1 MKRSQDGDYV
11 PVELAFNL
19 ECENARLRETCEQH
33 RAYAHMMQEQRSQI
47 ADYCR
52 TLEKQIAELLAANAE
67 LIDVRAEQ
75 SAIAGEL
82 AELRSEART
91 ADGIKWSEISEMWRH
106 KFEAAE
112 RELSDLQTKSAREV
126 FARGVYLG
134 PRGTGSMP
142 KQFAPEWWYN
152 CFNKGYHDMS
162 IFEIEWGYD
171 AYLKYQKTKQ

>member
-1 MKRSQDGDYV
+1 MTPTPRTDAAVARMQFSNAPHDLDGKFADFAR
-11 PVELAFNL
+11 EL
-19 ECENARLRETCEQH
+19 ECENVKL
-33 RAYAHMMQEQRSQI
+33 
-47 ADYCR
+47 
-52 TLEKQIAELLAANAE
+52 
-67 LIDVRAEQ
+67 
-75 SAIAGEL
+75 SA
-82 AELRSEART
+82 EART
-91 ADGIKWSEISEMWRH
+91 ADGVKWSEISEMWRH

-126 FARGVYLG
+126 FAKGVYLG

>member
-1 MKRSQDGDYV
+1 MKRVEDGDYV
-11 PVELAFNL
+11 PVELARDL
-19 ECENARLRETCEQH
+19 ELENNDLRETL
-33 RAYAHMMQEQRSQI
+33 
-47 ADYCR
+47 
-52 TLEKQIAELLAANAE
+52 TKL
-67 LIDVRAEQ
+67 
-75 SAIAGEL
+75 
-82 AELRSEART
+82 T
-91 ADGIKWSEISEMWRH
+91 DGVKWSEISESWRH
-106 KFEAAE
+106 KFKAAE

>member
-1 MKRSQDGDYV
+1 MNSTPRTDAR
-11 PVELAFNL
+11 ELAVSIQNEDSCCAIYVKVHGKEYEGGLVDTDFARDL
-19 ECENARLRETCEQH
+19 ERENA
-33 RAYAHMMQEQRSQI
+33 
-47 ADYCR
+47 
-52 TLEKQIAELLAANAE
+52 KLLAANAE
-67 LIDVRAEQ
+67 LINVCAEQ

-82 AELRSEART
+82 AELRAEART

>member
-1 MKRSQDGDYV
+1 MTPTPRTDAR
-11 PVELAFNL
+11 ELAISIQNEDSCCAIYVKVHGKEYEGGLVDTDFARDL
-19 ECENARLRETCEQH
+19 ERENAKL
-33 RAYAHMMQEQRSQI
+33 
-47 ADYCR
+47 
-52 TLEKQIAELLAANAE
+52 
-67 LIDVRAEQ
+67 
-75 SAIAGEL
+75 SA
-82 AELRSEART
+82 EART

>member
-1 MKRSQDGDYV
+1 MSITPRTDAR
-11 PVELAFNL
+11 ELAISIQNEDSCCAIYVKIDGKEYEGGLVDTEF
-19 ECENARLRETCEQH
+19 A
-33 RAYAHMMQEQRSQI
+33 
-47 ADYCR
+47 R
-52 TLEKQIAELLAANAE
+52 TLERENVKL
-67 LIDVRAEQ
+67 
-75 SAIAGEL
+75 SA
-82 AELRSEART
+82 EART
-91 ADGIKWSEISEMWRH
+91 ADGVKWSEISEMWRH

-112 RELSDLQTKSAREV
+112 RELADLQTKSAREV

-171 AYLKYQKTKQ
+171 AYLKQQKTTQ

>member
-1 MKRSQDGDYV
+1 MTEMEHLSESDCLMEMRDFARD
-11 PVELAFNL
+11 L
-19 ECENARLRETCEQH
+19 ERENAELRTDGQRWQNEHLRLLAEN
-33 RAYAHMMQEQRSQI
+33 
-47 ADYCR
+47 
-52 TLEKQIAELLAANAE
+52 AELRAANAE
-67 LIDVRAEQ
+67 LINVCAEQ

-82 AELRSEART
+82 AELRAEART

-112 RELSDLQTKSAREV
+112 REIADLQTKSAREV

-171 AYLKYQKTKQ
+171 AYLKYQKTTQ